1 MTRRSRADRKRVL
14 VTGGAGYIGSHTVW
28 QLVDAGYEVTVLD
41 NLYSGHR
48 WAVHPQAE
56 FIVGDAGDTDKVRAL
71 LRERGIISVV
81 HFAGHIVV
89 PESVRDP
96 LKYYHNNT
104 AVSRNLMEASVAEG
118 VTEFVFSSSAAV
130 YGIPA
135 KVPADEETPTAPISP
150 YGASKLM
157 TEWMLRDLAV
167 ATVGSQRPFRYI
179 ALRYFNVAGARLDG
193 RLGQATPDA
202 THLIKT
208 ACLVACGLRSH
219 IDIFGT
225 DYDTPDGT
233 CIRDYIHVEDLAAAH
248 LLALR
253 YLGDGKS
260 AQILNCGY
268 GRGSSVREVIE
279 MVRRVSGQAVPVQ
292 EAGRRAGDPP
302 LLTAAA
308 ERVRKVLGWVPQ
320 HQSLEVICRSAYEWE
335 RSFSKDGVVPEREGR
350 R

>member
-1 MTRRSRADRKRVL
+1 MTRQNRGDRKRVL

-56 FIVGDAGDTDKVRAL
+56 FIVGDAGDTDKVTAL

-104 AVSRNLMEASVAEG
+104 AVSRNLMAASVAEG

-130 YGIPA
+130 YGIPE
-135 KVPADEETPTAPISP
+135 KVPADEAAPTAPISP
-150 YGASKLM
+150 YGTSKLM
-157 TEWMLRDLAV
+157 TEWMLRDLAA
-167 ATVGSQRPFRYI
+167 ATAGSQRPFRYI

-193 RLGQATPDA
+193 RLGQATPEA

-208 ACLVACGLRSH
+208 ACLVACGLRPQ

-225 DYDTPDGT
+225 DYETPDGT

-253 YLGDGKS
+253 YLGDGNPS
-260 AQILNCGY
+260 QVLNCGY
-268 GRGSSVREVIE
+268 GKGSSVREVIE
-279 MVRRVSGQAVPVQ
+279 MVRRVSGQAIPVQ
-292 EAGRRAGDPP
+292 ETGRRAGDPP

-308 ERVRKVLGWVPQ
+308 GRVQEVLGWTPR

-335 RSFSKDGVVPEREGR
+335 RAFSKDGVVPDREGR